1 MAQLETESDEDWE
14 KLQVVVPEDLSSGV
28 TSAEEEGPRVEEQC
42 VQPAG
47 LEGTVRRSQRSTAGQ
62 HSNPFRQPRS
72 VQGMEAAAIP
82 AELSLKSFIA
92 DFEDTPNPNNDAMDG
107 MWLGVSI
114 ASQSQPGGRVLAC
127 GHRYVRKFGTNF
139 RMIGRCYVRGN
150 DLQYNTA
157 DSQWQ
162 SYSEVCDP
170 SENQNSEGMCLAGMS
185 AAITQTE
192 IFLGAPGC
200 FNWQGNTFSLWYNPE
215 DKFGDMKSKLPNLKR
230 GNIYIGYSIAVAQD
244 VLSKDKDTVVTGAPR
259 DEARG
264 SVSMAEVFKASVSGE
279 VKIKATVMGEQVGS
293 YFGSSVAIVDLNND
307 GWKDLI
313 VGAPFYFDRKK
324 DKGGAVYVYMNQNGS
339 FREKADV
346 MLTGPKDSAF
356 GMAVVAIGDVNQDG
370 FQDFAVGAPYHSK
383 GRVYIWMG
391 NETSISQTPSQQS
404 SRSPRVR
411 FLDNKEGKYTGN
423 MSVNPS
429 GGCHSLKLELVSK
442 TIQDKVAPIVFLLSV
457 SLVEPVPSG
466 RQTLEDLSAF
476 PVISQRYALTGRAEI
491 HIQKACGL
499 DNKCESNLQ
508 MTAAFTDEQN
518 TPFPTQNG
526 LQIFHYTTDVKKLKL
541 MVSVSNVKS
550 QDRKGED
557 AYGALLNVTIPSS
570 LSFSSL
576 NPKNLKVEWSPV
588 VPYLLCTLGDPFKSN
603 QRVQIEITFETAEIT
618 IDMQEIRT
626 ELQLSTAV
634 ASANASDVALSGK
647 PLGNLGYLEVVFQW
661 PYAVANQKW
670 LLYLSEIQ
678 MAGTSKQFCVPENNV
693 VNPLNLT
700 VSEQKTR
707 RMKRDEAS
715 SESEQTEPQAL
726 PNPRAVQR
734 KPSANLNCGTGSA
747 LCQTFTCP
755 LLGMDTWANLT
766 VRARLCNS
774 TMLEDYNAAS
784 VLVLGSATLS
794 LKTEKS
800 TIKMSNYT
808 REFTVAIEPAE
819 AEELQ
824 YEVPLWII
832 IVSVLAGVILLGLIV
847 ILLWKSGF
855 FKRAVYFRTMPK
867 YQGVKICKK
876 EQYQPVSSKL
886 HDGWWAYK
894 DVVQGSFIPVPSFW
908 GLVNTAW
915 NLCTIGKRQSPI
927 NIETSRMIFDPFL
940 NPLRLNAG
948 QRKVSGTMY
957 NTGRHVSL
965 RPDKSHLVN
974 ISGGPLSYSYR
985 LEEIRLHFGTE
996 DSRGSEHLLNGQAFP
1011 GEVQL
1016 IHYNQDLYLNYS
1028 DAVRSPNGIAVVS
1041 IFMKISEP
1049 TNVFLNRMLSRETIT
1064 RITYKRMLTAW
1075 RG

>member
-1 MAQLETESDEDWE
+1 MNAFHRQGLGKNTVVLVLVLSAARCCQAFNLDVRFAVAKEGKTAGSLFGLSVALHE
-14 KLQVVVPEDLSSGV
+14 QVVGEKRHLLLVGAPKEKAESGV
-28 TSAEEEGPRVEEQC
+28 SANETGDVYACPITADTKDC
-42 VQPAG
+42 
-47 LEGTVRRSQRSTAGQ
+47 RRLNLLN
-62 HSNPFRQPRS
+62 SNP
-72 VQGMEAAAIP
+72 
-82 AELSLKSFIA
+82 K
-92 DFEDTPNPNNDAMDG
+92 NDVMDG

-127 GHRYVRKFGTNF
+127 GHRYVRNFATNF

-170 SENQNSEGMCLAGMS
+170 RDDQTSEGMCLAGMS
-185 AAITQTE
+185 ANDVKFPSNHFPSYA
-192 IFLGAPGC
+192 
-200 FNWQGNTFSLWYNPE
+200 GNTFSLC
-215 DKFGDMKSKLPNLKR
+215 KLPNLKR

-264 SVSMAEVFKASVSGE
+264 SVTMAEVFKASVSGE
-279 VKIKATVMGEQVGS
+279 VKIKATVVGEQIGS

-313 VGAPFYFDRKK
+313 VGAPFYFDRRK
-324 DKGGAVYVYMNQNGS
+324 DEGGAVYVYMNQNGS
-339 FREKADV
+339 FRDKADV
-346 MLTGPKDSAF
+346 VLTGPKDSAF

-391 NETSISQTPSQQS
+391 NKTGISQMPSQVIDGKDIPGGGFQTFGYSISGGMDVDRNSYPDIAVGSLDDRVVLLRARPVIHLNNSFTVTPSVI
-404 SRSPRVR
+404 SPE
-411 FLDNKEGKYTGN
+411 D
-423 MSVNPS
+423 
-429 GGCHSLKLELVSK
+429 CDSK

-491 HIQKACGL
+491 HIQKACGS

-508 MTAAFTDEQN
+508 MMAAFTDEQN

-541 MVSVSNVKS
+541 MVNVSNVKS
-550 QDRKGED
+550 QDRKAED
-557 AYGALLNVTIPSS
+557 AYGALLNVTIPTS

-576 NPKNLKVEWSPV
+576 NPKVKSIDVLRNYTLVPSTVE
-588 VPYLLCTLGDPFKSN
+588 
-603 QRVQIEITFETAEIT
+603 IEITFETAEIT
-618 IDMQEIRT
+618 IDMQEIQT
-626 ELQLSTAV
+626 ELQLSTPFSEFRTEYSGKV
-634 ASANASDVALSGK
+634 VGESAMKSTSDIGSPVEFNLTVALFGK
-647 PLGNLGYLEVVFQW
+647 PLGNLGFLEVVFQW

-678 MAGTSKQFCVPENNV
+678 MAGTSKQSCVPENNV

-700 VSEQKTR
+700 TKTKLR
-707 RMKRDEAS
+707 VFWLS
-715 SESEQTEPQAL
+715 LLILSQCQ
-726 PNPRAVQR
+726 
-734 KPSANLNCGTGSA
+734 NCGTGSA

-755 LLGMDTWANLT
+755 LLGMDTSANLT
-766 VRARLCNS
+766 VRARVWNS
-774 TMLEDYNAAS
+774 TMLEDYNAAR
-784 VLVLGSATLS
+784 VLVFGSATLS

-808 REFTVAIEPAE
+808 REFTVAIDPAE

-847 ILLWKSGF
+847 ILLWKCGF
-855 FKRAVYFRTMPK
+855 FKRANTRELYEAKAQKAEMKT
-867 YQGVKICKK
+867 
-876 EQYQPVSSKL
+876 QPSE
-886 HDGWWAYK
+886 
-894 DVVQGSFIPVPSFW
+894 
-908 GLVNTAW
+908 N
-915 NLCTIGKRQSPI
+915 N
-927 NIETSRMIFDPFL
+927 
-940 NPLRLNAG
+940 RL
-948 QRKVSGTMY
+948 T
-957 NTGRHVSL
+957 
-965 RPDKSHLVN
+965 
-974 ISGGPLSYSYR
+974 
-985 LEEIRLHFGTE
+985 EE
-996 DSRGSEHLLNGQAFP
+996 D
-1011 GEVQL
+1011 
-1016 IHYNQDLYLNYS
+1016 
-1028 DAVRSPNGIAVVS
+1028 
-1041 IFMKISEP
+1041 
-1049 TNVFLNRMLSRETIT
+1049 
-1064 RITYKRMLTAW
+1064 
-1075 RG
+1075 